1 LKNLSMRRNRINAT
15 GAVAIALIIRDYPDN
30 RPTTSAIN
38 SGGVSNGDALFSRLN
53 GESMRAGT
61 PDITETP
68 RDFPVPPIHPSV
80 VAGTEPE
87 KLGPLVTLDI
97 KGNEIRVS
105 RNKPFTKPVS

>member
-1 LKNLSMRRNRINAT
+1 MRRNRINAT

-30 RPTTSAIN
+30 RPNTSAIN

-53 GESMRAGT
+53 GESMRAAT

-68 RDFPVPPIHPSV
+68 RDFPVPPLHPSL
-80 VAGTEPE
+80 ATGTEPE

-105 RNKPFTKPVS
+105 CNKLFTRPIS